1 MENTHMDS
9 QIAQSASDEIA
20 HPIMV
25 LLVDDQ
31 SFVAELLRRQLI
43 NEKDISLH
51 YCQDP
56 QQALSTAEKIGPTV
70 ILLDFT
76 MPEIDGITLCRII
89 RAHPSTR
96 DIPIVMLS
104 SNDDPV
110 TKAAAFAA
118 GANDYL
124 VKLLDSIELIARL
137 RYHSAAYINKLQ
149 RDDAYRALR
158 ASQMKL
164 EELNIQLL
172 KLASFPRMAP
182 NPILEVDAAGAI
194 TYLNPVA
201 EKLFPDMVAKG
212 LEHPLLNGQEIMS
225 AVSAKDGQREA
236 VRETVVGD
244 ITYELHVYYV
254 EESKLIRINVL
265 DISWRKRAE
274 TEARQHML
282 ELTKVNADLRE
293 LNSRFMQA
301 QSQLMQSEKMASIGM
316 LAAGVAHEINNP
328 IGYVQSN
335 LNTLETYIKKFLAV
349 LDAYERVELSIPDRS
364 ELFAGVAE
372 LKEGGDI
379 TYLKRDVLALLAESH
394 EGVDRVKKIVLNL
407 KDFSRIDAEE
417 KWVEEDIHRGLDSTL
432 SMIWNELKYKCEV
445 KKEYAVLPPVE
456 CLLPELNQVFMN
468 LLVNAAQAIET
479 RGTITIRTGSRDGQV
494 WIEIAD
500 TGKGIPPE
508 DLNRIFEPFFTTKPV
523 GKGTGLGLSVSFSIV
538 QKHHGKIEVESTPGK
553 GAVFRVILPVKQPVP
568 EDKNPPS

>member
-1 MENTHMDS
+1 MDS
-9 QIAQSASDEIA
+9 QTASAASDEIA

-31 SFVAELLRRQLI
+31 SFVAEMLKRQLI

-56 QQALSTAEKIGPTV
+56 QQAFGTADKIGPTV

-76 MPEIDGITLCRII
+76 MPEIDGITLCHFI

-104 SNDDPV
+104 SNDDSV

-124 VKLLDSIELIARL
+124 VKFPDSIELIARL
-137 RYHSAAYINKLQ
+137 RYHSAAYINRLQ

-172 KLASFPRMAP
+172 KLASFPKMAP
-182 NPILEVDAAGAI
+182 NPIIEVDAAGAI

-212 LEHPLLNGQEIMS
+212 LEHPLFNGQEIMS
-225 AVSAKDGQREA
+225 AISAKDGQREA

-265 DISWRKRAE
+265 DISWRKRVE

-282 ELTKVNADLRE
+282 ELTKANADLRE

-349 LDAYERVELSIPDRS
+349 LEAYERVELSMPDRS

-379 TYLKRDVLALLAESH
+379 TYLKPDVLALLAESH
-394 EGVDRVKKIVLNL
+394 EGIDRVKNIVLNL
-407 KDFSRIDAEE
+407 KDFSRIDPEE

-432 SMIWNELKYKCEV
+432 NMIWNELKYKCEV
-445 KKEYAVLPPVE
+445 KKEYAILPLVE

-468 LLVNAAQAIET
+468 LLVNAAQSIET
-479 RGTITIRTGSRDGQV
+479 RGTITIRTGCRDGQV

-500 TGKGIPPE
+500 TGKGILPE

-523 GKGTGLGLSVSFSIV
+523 GKGTGLGLSVSFGIV

-553 GAVFRVILPVKQPVP
+553 GTVFRVILPVKKPVP